1 MIIPLW
7 IYFIASHK
15 YASHGRTMSESD
27 WKAPDPPLLFHEA
40 KIDQGVS
47 KYEKTGQIRELK
59 QKSPLKTKRCFK
71 MRLSHKF
78 LISLNYWSEKAN
90 IETDV

>member
-15 YASHGRTMSESD
+15 YRSYRQTMNESD
-27 WKAPDPPLLFHEA
+27 WKAPDPLILFHDG

-47 KYEKTGQIRELK
+47 K
-59 QKSPLKTKRCFK
+59 
-71 MRLSHKF
+71 
-78 LISLNYWSEKAN
+78 
-90 IETDV
+90 